1 MAHPHEPVFGA
12 LIIGDEILSGKRE
25 DRHLRHVIGLLAGR
39 GFQLGWARYLPDD
52 RGRIAAAVR
61 ESLPGDDIVFSF
73 GGIGA
78 TPDDHTRQAVAQAL
92 GRPLVRHPEA
102 VAEIEA
108 QFGAEAYPH
117 RVLMAEFPEGAS
129 IIPNPVNRV
138 AAFSV
143 GNHHFL
149 PGFPKMAWPML
160 EWVFAHHYAGLR
172 SGVPAGERS
181 IVVFDAGESVLLPL
195 MNDVVAR
202 FPRLRLFSLPS
213 FLPNGGRRLEL
224 GVKGDAR
231 ELDAAMEVIEEG
243 VRGGGWRWE
252 RTPEGHGPAPG
263 R

>member
-1 MAHPHEPVFGA
+1 
-12 LIIGDEILSGKRE
+12 
-25 DRHLRHVIGLLAGR
+25 
-39 GFQLGWARYLPDD
+39 
-52 RGRIAAAVR
+52 
-61 ESLPGDDIVFSF
+61 
-73 GGIGA
+73 
-78 TPDDHTRQAVAQAL
+78 
-92 GRPLVRHPEA
+92 
-102 VAEIEA
+102 
-108 QFGAEAYPH
+108 
-117 RVLMAEFPEGAS
+117 
-129 IIPNPVNRV
+129 
-138 AAFSV
+138 
-143 GNHHFL
+143 
-149 PGFPKMAWPML
+149 
-160 EWVFAHHYAGLR
+160 
-172 SGVPAGERS
+172 VPAGERS